1 MITRKQSNGELL
13 LIGQTDHSRL
23 VGQLAAHWGNSE
35 FTRPE
40 PYDSVVRAAA
50 YHDYG
55 WLRYETS
62 PLADPKSGEPYG
74 FREVPFN
81 QAQLDSYQQCIDW
94 LSAIDRYSGLLVGM
108 HRTGLWKGRY
118 QTIAYPASKY
128 NPKGT
133 RPEIEELVNRS
144 EAWQKNERSAIG
156 EETIWVNYHLLQVW
170 DLLGLYFC
178 CQDPYDEYIEPV
190 PMSYIDKNKSV
201 RMTTKPIGAGHV
213 TFEPYPFD
221 VRPLRVQI
229 MCKRLPKASFPDEQ
243 AFRTAYFQAENEL
256 LQYELT

>member
-23 VGQLAAHWGNSE
+23 VGQIAAHWGNSE

-62 PLADPKSGEPYG
+62 PLADPESGVPYG
-74 FREVPFN
+74 FREVPFS

-94 LSAIDRYSGLLVGM
+94 LSAIDRYSGLLV
-108 HRTGLWKGRY
+108 
-118 QTIAYPASKY
+118 
-128 NPKGT
+128 
-133 RPEIEELVNRS
+133 VNRS
-144 EAWQKNERSAIG
+144 EVWQKNERAAIG
-156 EETIWVNYHLLQVW
+156 EETIWINYHLLQIW

-178 CQDPYDEYIEPV
+178 CQDPYEEHIDPV
-190 PMSYIDKNKSV
+190 PMSYTDKNKSA
-201 RMTTKPIGAGHV
+201 RITTKPIGTGRVA
-213 TFEPYPFD
+213 FEPYPFD

-229 MCKRLPKASFPDEQ
+229 MCKRLPKSSFPDLQ
-243 AFRTAYFQAENEL
+243 AFRTAYFQAETEL
-256 LQYELT
+256 LQYEIT